1 MKHIVTSSQAAVF
14 MEVLRKIEAA
24 QQRSPAMMAAIDI
37 DQHDLGKCKA
47 LLQNLEHPRF
57 LSKEKF
63 YSK

>member
-37 DQHDLGKCKA
+37 DQHDLGKGKA

-63 YSK
+63 LSK